1 VDFFD
6 KKQDVIDLQLTQ
18 YGRHLMSKGK
28 FKPEYY
34 SFSDD
39 NILYNSELVSS
50 AEEQNESSKRIKE
63 TPTMRPQI
71 SISSLEEEFA
81 NNYNKILSGEAK
93 PGDPDLQPTAEK
105 NYLFPFQLGS
115 SNINSD
121 FAPAWKIDFLK
132 GHLSGSKHQIELT
145 KKSPGSD
152 IKKIPQLD
160 SDMIINY
167 APVEAGPDV
176 DPSADDFFEIGN
188 FSVTTDPDDLY
199 ILLKIQEVN
208 GQFQKENFDIEVYEI
223 QEVTAS
229 GAPTEILKPLYFVH
243 QDPLSVNLLDV
254 ADPEEDNTYASYYF
268 DIETDD
274 QIDQDIICKYD
285 FESKSS
291 GVFSDSATKVCED
304 ILNEEG
310 KKIFDIYDDESDSP
324 DEVC

>member
-1 VDFFD
+1 MDFFD

-121 FAPAWKIDFLK
+121 FDFL
-132 GHLSGSKHQIELT
+132 SSKQI
-145 KKSPGSD
+145 
-152 IKKIPQLD
+152 
-160 SDMIINY
+160 
-167 APVEAGPDV
+167 
-176 DPSADDFFEIGN
+176 FFN
-188 FSVTTDPDDLY
+188 F
-199 ILLKIQEVN
+199 
-208 GQFQKENFDIEVYEI
+208 
-223 QEVTAS
+223 
-229 GAPTEILKPLYFVH
+229 
-243 QDPLSVNLLDV
+243 
-254 ADPEEDNTYASYYF
+254 
-268 DIETDD
+268 
-274 QIDQDIICKYD
+274 
-285 FESKSS
+285 
-291 GVFSDSATKVCED
+291 
-304 ILNEEG
+304 
-310 KKIFDIYDDESDSP
+310 
-324 DEVC
+324 